1 MKLAERVAQLKP
13 SATLAISAKAQEM
26 KTQGKDVLS
35 LSVGE
40 PDFPTP
46 EHIRDAAKKA
56 MDDGCTRYTPVPGM
70 PALRKAAAG
79 YFNDFYDADAKA
91 ENIIVSNGGKQG
103 IYNMCQALLN
113 PGDHVLIPAP
123 YWVSYPPIVELAA
136 AKPVIIPT
144 SPEKGFKVAKAD
156 LENGLTPK
164 TRLLILNS
172 PSNPTGSAYTRDD
185 LDAIAEWALGKGIV
199 VFSDEIYDRLVY
211 DDAEPQSLCSWWRKY
226 PESFVVGNG
235 VSKTFAM
242 TGWRVGYMLGAPD
255 IIQAMSRLQGQS
267 TSNACSISQK
277 AAVAALSGGFDTVE
291 VMRRAFERRRNLAME
306 IVGSWPDVVCPT
318 PAGAFYIFPD
328 VHLHYNERFPD
339 STSLCSYLLEEA
351 GVALVPGIAFGD
363 DRCIRLSY
371 AVDENTL
378 VTGLQRIEKALFGK

>member
-13 SATLAISAKAQEM
+13 SATLAISAKAQEL
-26 KTQGKDVLS
+26 KAQGKDILS

-56 MDDGCTRYTPVPGM
+56 MDEGFTRYTPVPGM
-70 PALRKAAAG
+70 PALRKAAAD
-79 YFNDFYDADAKA
+79 YFNNFYDADARA
-91 ENIIVSNGGKQG
+91 ENIIVTNGGKQG
-103 IYNMCQALLN
+103 IYNLCQALLN

-144 SPEKGFKVAKAD
+144 LPEKGFKVTKAD
-156 LENGLTPK
+156 LEKSLTPK
-164 TRLLILNS
+164 TRMLMLNS
-172 PSNPTGSAYTRDD
+172 PSNPTGSCYTRDE
-185 LDAIAEWALGKGIV
+185 LDAIADWAVGKGIV
-199 VFSDEIYDRLVY
+199 VFADEIYDRLVY
-211 DDAEPQSLCSWWRKY
+211 GDVEPVSLCNWWRKY
-226 PESFVVGNG
+226 PENFVIGNG

-255 IIQAMSRLQGQS
+255 ITQAMSRLQGQS
-267 TSNACSISQK
+267 TSNVCSISQK
-277 AAVAALSGGFDTVE
+277 AALAALTGGFDEVE
-291 VMRRAFERRRNLAME
+291 VMRKAFERRRDLAMA
-306 IVGSWPDVVCPT
+306 IVDAWPDVICPK
-318 PAGAFYIFPD
+318 PGGAFYIFPD

-339 STSLCSYLLEEA
+339 STALCSCLLDEA
-351 GVALVPGIAFGD
+351 GVALVPGVAFGD

-371 AVDENTL
+371 AVDDDTL
-378 VTGLQRIEKALFGK
+378 VKALKKVESVLLGK

>member
-1 MKLAERVAQLKP
+1 MKLAERVVQLKP
-13 SATLAISAKAQEM
+13 SATFAISAKAQEM
-26 KTQGKDVLS
+26 KAQGKDVLS

-46 EHIRDAAKKA
+46 EHIRTAAKKA
-56 MDDGCTRYTPVPGM
+56 LDEGFTRYTPVPGM
-70 PALRKAAAG
+70 PALREAAAG
-79 YFNDFYDADAKA
+79 YFNTFYDAAAKA

-144 SPEKGFKVAKAD
+144 SPEKGFKVASAD
-156 LENGLTPK
+156 LEKGLTPK

-172 PSNPTGSAYTRDD
+172 PSNPTGSCYTREE

-211 DDAEPQSLCSWWRKY
+211 GDVEPQSLCSWWRKY
-226 PESFVVGNG
+226 PDNFVIGNG
-235 VSKTFAM
+235 ASKTFAM

-255 IIQAMSRLQGQS
+255 IIKAMSSLQGQS
-267 TSNACSISQK
+267 TSSACSISQK
-277 AAVAALSGGFDTVE
+277 AAVAALSGGFDSVE
-291 VMRRAFERRRNLAME
+291 VMRKAFERRRDLAME

-318 PAGAFYIFPD
+318 PEGAFYIFPD
-328 VHLHYNERFPD
+328 VHLHYTSRFPD
-339 STSLCSYLLEEA
+339 STSLCSYLLDEA

-371 AVDENTL
+371 AVDEDTL
-378 VTGLQRIEKALFGK
+378 VKGLQRVGKALFGK